1 MSNVHAI
8 KLSIDTDVDKLK
20 AASEQLDK
28 ENVINSLC
36 DDPQG
41 FLKSLGI
48 HVDDATAKAIAS
60 HASSKAAGEAVAA
73 AVVHIDF

>member
-1 MSNVHAI
+1 MSNIQAI
-8 KLSIDTDVDKLK
+8 KLSIDTDVEKLK
-20 AASEQLDK
+20 AASESLDK

-36 DDPQG
+36 DDPQR

-48 HVDDATAKAIAS
+48 HVDEATAAAIAN